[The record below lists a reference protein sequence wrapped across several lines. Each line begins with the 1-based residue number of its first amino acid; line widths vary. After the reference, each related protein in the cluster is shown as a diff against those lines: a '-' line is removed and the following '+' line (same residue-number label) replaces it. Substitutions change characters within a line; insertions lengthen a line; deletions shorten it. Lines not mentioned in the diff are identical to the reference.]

1 MLFKELLF
9 PFPPKMKSEAP
20 TTDKP
25 QMTMSIPT
33 HSLTLSKRPKK
44 AVDSRP
50 VKIMT
55 APVKRRIKLAEF
67 D

>member
-1 MLFKELLF
+1 
-9 PFPPKMKSEAP
+9 
-20 TTDKP
+20 
-25 QMTMSIPT
+25 MSIPT